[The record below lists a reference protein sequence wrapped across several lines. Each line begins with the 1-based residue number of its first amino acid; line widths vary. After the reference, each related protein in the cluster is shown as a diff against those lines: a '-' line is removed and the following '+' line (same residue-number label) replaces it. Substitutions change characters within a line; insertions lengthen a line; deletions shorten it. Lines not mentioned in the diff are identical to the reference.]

1 MLKSSM
7 ALVITLGALAC
18 ATNDKSDTIQTVASS
33 TVSKSQSTPT
43 LATPSAATDN
53 DTTVVTM
60 QDTAVLN
67 GADLTCV
74 PGTLRA
80 NDTLTL
86 RMETPHGDYLT
97 ATQPDKTLFF
107 IVYPRFDD
115 PSRKFSLMPSE
126 EFKTTASLRLPATF
140 RAKPWI
146 YGRDSTEQF
155 FSRPGKY
162 VLWVGENLE
171 SDINR
176 HAVKCEVV
184 FQP

>member
-1 MLKSSM
+1 MLKPFM
-7 ALVITLGALAC
+7 ALAITLCALAC
-18 ATNDKSDTIQTVASS
+18 ATSDKSDTMQTAASS
-33 TVSKSQSTPT
+33 TVSKSQST
-43 LATPSAATDN
+43 LAPSPAATTDN
-53 DTTVVTM
+53 DTTAVTM
-60 QDTAVLN
+60 QDTAILS
-67 GADLTCV
+67 GAALTCV
-74 PGTLRA
+74 PRTLRA

-97 ATQPDKTLFF
+97 ANQPDGSLFF

-126 EFKTTASLRLPATF
+126 VFKTTASLRLPANF
-140 RAKPWI
+140 RAVPWH
-146 YGRDSTEQF
+146 YGRDSAETF

>member
-1 MLKSSM
+1 MLKSSI
-7 ALVITLGALAC
+7 AFAITLCALAC
-18 ATNDKSDTIQTVASS
+18 ATNDKSDTIQTAASS
-33 TVSKSQSTPT
+33 TVSQSQSTLP
-43 LATPSAATDN
+43 TPSAATTDN
-53 DTTVVTM
+53 DTTAVTM
-60 QDTAVLN
+60 QDTAILN

-146 YGRDSTEQF
+146 YGRDSTETF